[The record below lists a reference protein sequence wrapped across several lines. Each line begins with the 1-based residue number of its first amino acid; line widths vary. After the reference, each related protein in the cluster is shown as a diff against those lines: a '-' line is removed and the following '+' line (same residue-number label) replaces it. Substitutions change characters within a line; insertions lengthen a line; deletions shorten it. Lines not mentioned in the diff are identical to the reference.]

1 MKKHSR
7 LVERVVRPYLIF
19 IALILAVAMIVM
31 YFSVVTKLNYE
42 AENAGTKIAETMARQ
57 VDTYIEEIDVLAQQV
72 KRQPRIINIFYN
84 LNNTKNDKSNF
95 FNNNVLLGID
105 VSSILNGL
113 ITDRNGNFN
122 ISVYNGYGD
131 FVSNQNYFIDK
142 KKFQSTMENMNYA
155 IELNQIEENDDKIIT
170 APSENPW
177 TESTREFITLKKS
190 LKNDYSDTVCGIIEV
205 RASVDRL
212 EQMLH
217 TEDNAEILICDR
229 SNGKIIYPTV
239 YTERERSEYSS
250 AFVNNAN
257 WEIMIRTPVSNTKTN
272 IIFILSIFVAL
283 YAILLVFV
291 FLISRT
297 IGKEVIKPISQLAN
311 HVCKIDA
318 PDDKMAHIND
328 DAIDEIK
335 ELEDSFEK
343 MLERMNSSIIQE
355 KKAYALA
362 LQAQMNP
369 HFLYNTLDSIQWM
382 CEQGK
387 NEDAMKMVSAL
398 AKLFRISIS
407 RGHELIPIK
416 DELQHAKN
424 YLVIQS
430 YRYRNQFS
438 YSFDIETRLE
448 HYLCN
453 KITVQPLIEN
463 AIYHGIDRM
472 VDEGEI
478 KISVKEAPDNKDDI
492 LITVED
498 NGVGMTEEQCR
509 KILRKERSDSSG
521 IGVKNVN
528 DRLKIYFGEK
538 YGLTIKSELDV
549 GTIVT
554 VRIPKIEA
562 EAENEN

>member
-1 MKKHSR
+1 MICSFLLNVIKTEFDMKKHSR

-19 IALILAVAMIVM
+19 IALILAAAMIVM

-142 KKFQSTMENMNYA
+142 KKFQSTMENINYA

-257 WEIMIRTPVSNTKTN
+257 WEIMIRTPVANTKTN
-272 IIFILSIFVAL
+272 IIFILE
-283 YAILLVFV
+283 IL
-291 FLISRT
+291 
-297 IGKEVIKPISQLAN
+297 
-311 HVCKIDA
+311 
-318 PDDKMAHIND
+318 
-328 DAIDEIK
+328 EI
-335 ELEDSFEK
+335 
-343 MLERMNSSIIQE
+343 
-355 KKAYALA
+355 Y
-362 LQAQMNP
+362 
-369 HFLYNTLDSIQWM
+369 
-382 CEQGK
+382 
-387 NEDAMKMVSAL
+387 
-398 AKLFRISIS
+398 
-407 RGHELIPIK
+407 
-416 DELQHAKN
+416 
-424 YLVIQS
+424 
-430 YRYRNQFS
+430 
-438 YSFDIETRLE
+438 
-448 HYLCN
+448 
-453 KITVQPLIEN
+453 
-463 AIYHGIDRM
+463 
-472 VDEGEI
+472 
-478 KISVKEAPDNKDDI
+478 
-492 LITVED
+492 
-498 NGVGMTEEQCR
+498 
-509 KILRKERSDSSG
+509 
-521 IGVKNVN
+521 
-528 DRLKIYFGEK
+528 
-538 YGLTIKSELDV
+538 
-549 GTIVT
+549 
-554 VRIPKIEA
+554 
-562 EAENEN
+562 

>member
-1 MKKHSR
+1 MIKHSR

-19 IALILAVAMIVM
+19 IALILAAAMIVM

-95 FNNNVLLGID
+95 FNDNVLLGID

-142 KKFQSTMENMNYA
+142 KKFQSTMENINYA
-155 IELNQIEENDDKIIT
+155 IELNQIEENDDKIII

-257 WEIMIRTPVSNTKTN
+257 WEIMIRTPVANTKTN
-272 IIFILSIFVAL
+272 IIFILSVFVVL
-283 YAILLVFV
+283 YAILLMFV

-335 ELEDSFEK
+335 ELEV
-343 MLERMNSSIIQE
+343 M
-355 KKAYALA
+355 
-362 LQAQMNP
+362 
-369 HFLYNTLDSIQWM
+369 
-382 CEQGK
+382 
-387 NEDAMKMVSAL
+387 
-398 AKLFRISIS
+398 
-407 RGHELIPIK
+407 
-416 DELQHAKN
+416 
-424 YLVIQS
+424 
-430 YRYRNQFS
+430 
-438 YSFDIETRLE
+438 
-448 HYLCN
+448 
-453 KITVQPLIEN
+453 
-463 AIYHGIDRM
+463 
-472 VDEGEI
+472 
-478 KISVKEAPDNKDDI
+478 
-492 LITVED
+492 
-498 NGVGMTEEQCR
+498 
-509 KILRKERSDSSG
+509 
-521 IGVKNVN
+521 
-528 DRLKIYFGEK
+528 
-538 YGLTIKSELDV
+538 
-549 GTIVT
+549 
-554 VRIPKIEA
+554 
-562 EAENEN
+562 